1 MMATH
6 LVWLQ
11 ASGCG
16 GCTMSLLGADL
27 AGLFETL
34 SEAGIEVGYH
44 PAVGEASGVCA
55 RTLIESFADGRLPV
69 GILCVEGALV
79 TGPAGSG
86 RYHLLAGTDRP
97 MVDWVRDIAQR
108 ARHVVAIGSCT
119 AFGGVIAGGE
129 NAVEARGLQY
139 DGETPGGLLGAAF
152 RSGSGSPV
160 INVAGCP
167 AHADWIVE
175 TLLQLVDGGFA
186 ADELDAFARPR
197 TFSDSLVHHGCPR
210 NEYYEFKASAGRP
223 SDQGC
228 LMENLGC
235 LGTQA
240 HADCNVRP
248 WYGEGSCLRGGFP
261 CIACTEPE
269 AMDPGHPFLETPKVA
284 GIPTGLPADM
294 PKAWFVALAA
304 LSKSATPRRVRENA
318 QADRTVVPPT
328 VRRKGKQG

>member
-1 MMATH
+1 MKN

-16 GCTMSLLGADL
+16 GCTMSLLGSDL
-27 AGLFETL
+27 ANLFDTL
-34 SEAGIEVGYH
+34 SSSGIDVAYH
-44 PAVGEASGVCA
+44 PAVSEASGADA
-55 RTLIESFADGRLPV
+55 RRLVEGCADGSIPV

-79 TGPAGSG
+79 TGPAGTG
-86 RYHLLAGTDRP
+86 RFHLLAGTDRP
-97 MVDWVRDIAQR
+97 MVDWVRDIAAR
-108 ARHVVAIGSCT
+108 AEHVVAIGSCT
-119 AFGGVIAGGE
+119 AFGGPVAAGE
-129 NAVEARGLQY
+129 NPIEARGLQY
-139 DGETPGGLLGAAF
+139 DGDTPGGLLGAGF
-152 RSGSGSPV
+152 TSGSGRGV

-167 AHADWIVE
+167 AHAGWIVE
-175 TLLQLVDGGFA
+175 TLLQIVDGGFA
-186 ADELDAFARPR
+186 DDMLDALGRPR
-197 TFSDSLVHHGCPR
+197 MFSDHLVHHGCPR
-210 NEYYEFKASAGRP
+210 NEYYEFKASAEAV

-248 WYGEGSCLRGGFP
+248 WYGEGSCVRGGFP

-269 AMDPGHPFLETPKVA
+269 FADPDHAFLETPKVA

-318 QADRTVVPPT
+318 QSDRTVVPPA
-328 VRRKGKQG
+328 VRKPRGKHS

>member
-1 MMATH
+1 MSTN

-16 GCTMSLLGADL
+16 GCTMSLLGSDLADL
-27 AGLFETL
+27 FGTL
-34 SEAGIEVGYH
+34 SGSGIDVAYH
-44 PAVGEASGVCA
+44 PAVGEASGASA
-55 RTLIESFADGRLPV
+55 RRLIESCADGSRPV

-86 RYHLLAGTDRP
+86 KFHLLSGTDRP

-108 ARHVVAIGSCT
+108 AEHVVAVGSCT
-119 AFGGVIAGGE
+119 AFGGVNSSGE
-129 NAVEARGLQY
+129 NHTGARGLQY
-139 DGETPGGLLGAAF
+139 DGETEGGLLGAGF
-152 RSGSGSPV
+152 RSRSGQRV
-160 INVAGCP
+160 INVSGCP

-175 TLLQLVDGGFA
+175 TLLQLVDGGFT
-186 ADELDAFARPR
+186 DDMLDAMARPR
-197 TFSDSLVHHGCPR
+197 SYADHLVHHGCPR
-210 NEYYEFKASAGRP
+210 NEYYEFKASAERA

-228 LMENLGC
+228 LMENFGC

-248 WYGEGSCLRGGFP
+248 WYGEGSCLRAGYP

-269 AMDPGHPFLETPKVA
+269 FADPGHAFLETPKIA

-304 LSKSATPRRVRENA
+304 LSKSATPKRVRENA
-318 QADRTVVPPT
+318 QSDRTVVPPT
-328 VRRKGKQG
+328 VRKKGKHG